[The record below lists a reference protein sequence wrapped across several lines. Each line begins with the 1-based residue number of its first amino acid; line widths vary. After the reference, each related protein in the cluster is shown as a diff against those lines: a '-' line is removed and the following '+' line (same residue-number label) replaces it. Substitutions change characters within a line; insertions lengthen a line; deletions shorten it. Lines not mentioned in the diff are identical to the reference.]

1 MIEFKK
7 GDIFT
12 EDVEALVNAVNC
24 VGIMGR
30 GIALQFKK
38 TWPENFNAYAAACRR
53 HEIQPGHM
61 FVFETGRLRNPHYI
75 INFPTKRH
83 WREKSR
89 IEDIKS
95 GLIALV
101 AEIQKRGIRSIAIPA
116 LGAGLGGLSWV
127 EVRARIERAMMN
139 LAEIKIVIFESHG
152 AAD

>member
-1 MIEFKK
+1 MIEFRT
-7 GDIFT
+7 GDIFE
-12 EDVEALVNAVNC
+12 EDVEASVNAVNC
-24 VGIMGR
+24 VGIMER

-38 TWPENFNAYAAACRR
+38 VWPENYKAYIEACLR
-53 HEIQPGHM
+53 HEVQPGRM
-61 FVFETGRLRNPHYI
+61 FVFESGRLTHPRYI
-75 INFPTKRH
+75 INFPTKCH

-89 IEDIKS
+89 IEDIES

-116 LGAGLGGLSWV
+116 LGAGLGGLPWA

-139 LAEIKIVIFESHG
+139 LTEVRIVVFEPHE